1 MTKITLKDEKYYAKK
16 QLGIPLGCNQF
27 ILKTKLVS
35 NDSQNQKK
43 IFCKKTILLTSKA
56 DRIVQKDKYI
66 RKEIEININWR
77 IIIVLTLSFA
87 IKRTYNRFRGAL
99 IRRGCD
105 LSK

>member
-43 IFCKKTILLTSKA
+43 YS
-56 DRIVQKDKYI
+56 V
-66 RKEIEININWR
+66 
-77 IIIVLTLSFA
+77 
-87 IKRTYNRFRGAL
+87 KRPFYLHPKQTE
-99 IRRGCD
+99 
-105 LSK
+105 